1 MRNILINGVSLND
14 PNGRWHIGR
23 ATGFRSPAS
32 RTHTALVQPGRDG
45 EFPLPRE
52 NFGVAKFGIEM
63 IIYDTNE
70 LGVENQ
76 GPAQTQI
83 NSIALQA
90 AFAGEFE
97 MIEVLRA
104 RLGGTPTA
112 QRAYGIVAEGFSYQ
126 IAPNIKTA
134 RVTVPVTISDGSWEQ
149 LDTSFQTGIAAST
162 TRQVVTLDPLTGTD
176 APTTNAVIRIG
187 TKAAGTI
194 NIMGLDYDP
203 RTRAMVERTGISYTG
218 TIASG
223 RNVYIDVDKFTAW
236 ESSTSGN
243 WDNQSA
249 STDVSNGLNY
259 PGDGKLVNYPT
270 INPTVGAVETIA
282 TNYFTN
288 PSVETNTSSLTG
300 SSVTISR
307 STDWSITGGTSLEL
321 VPNTTNNDSFA
332 QRTGSTAIPFG
343 LVAGNTYKLIGTVR
357 TTAPLIGP
365 LNSRALSIMVILVM
379 PSGTGDITLVSGE
392 GGDPSRPGVTPVSM
406 EFTIPMNAV
415 GVSFRFYHGGRQGT
429 GSVWWDGIGI
439 FNVGYNGTYFDGDT
453 FPRNLATAGYG
464 VPYHIWGGGGT
475 PHNNPSLKVRQ
486 VAPTIPT
493 AQIAIQTTAG
503 SADVALRL
511 KGRYR

>member
-14 PNGRWHIGR
+14 PSGRWHIGR

-112 QRAYGIVAEGFSYQ
+112 QRAYGIVAEGFSFQ

-149 LDTSFQTGIAAST
+149 LDTSYQTGIAAST

-236 ESSTSGN
+236 ESSTNGN
-243 WDNQSA
+243 WDNTTA

-259 PGDGKLVNYPT
+259 PGDGKLVIYPT
-270 INPTVGAVETIA
+270 INPTAGAVETLA

-288 PSVETNTSSLTG
+288 PSFETNTNSITTNAVDIAMSNEWSVTG
-300 SSVTISR
+300 SNSMKLTAN
-307 STDWSITGGTSLEL
+307 STAT
-321 VPNTTNNDSFA
+321 DSFA
-332 QRTGSTAIPFG
+332 QRTNAMPGFNLLPGQTYTIMATLRVVGPIIAPASRAFSIAVVFTTP
-343 LVAGNTYKLIGTVR
+343 AGNV
-357 TTAPLIGP
+357 
-365 LNSRALSIMVILVM
+365 VWDM
-379 PSGTGDITLVSGE
+379 PELGDNK
-392 GGDPSRPGVTPVSM
+392 PGVYPLRGT
-406 EFTIPMNAV
+406 FTIPPTATNAA
-415 GVSFRFYHGGRQGT
+415 FRFYHGGRQG
-429 GSVWWDGIGI
+429 SAPVWWDAIGI
-439 FNVGYNGTYFDGDT
+439 FDGVYDGTYFDGDT

-464 VPYHIWGGGGT
+464 NPYHIWNGST
-475 PHNNPSLKVRQ
+475 PHNNKSLRVRQ
-486 VAPTIPT
+486 IAPTIPT